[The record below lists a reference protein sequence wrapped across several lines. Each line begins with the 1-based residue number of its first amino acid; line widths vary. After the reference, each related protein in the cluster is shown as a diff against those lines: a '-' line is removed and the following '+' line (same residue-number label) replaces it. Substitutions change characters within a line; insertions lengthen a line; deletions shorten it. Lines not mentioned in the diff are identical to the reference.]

1 MWILNEHIIW
11 NLNTFQV
18 QSLLS
23 EICDSLEW
31 EIGIKGLDN
40 ETALQVLDLMW
51 WLETSEWEVLYNN
64 ITLGTSYSQETI
76 Q

>member
-1 MWILNEHIIW
+1 M
-11 NLNTFQV
+11 
-18 QSLLS
+18 LS

-51 WLETSEWEVLYNN
+51 WLETKDWEILYNN
-64 ITLGTSYSQETI
+64 VTLGTSYSQETI